1 MYVVLA
7 VLLKKKLKTKVFN
20 LSVQPHS
27 WRGRRPAAP
36 CRELPVGSHR
46 QPVHVG
52 RTGTPTRCGKWWA
65 RTQTQAPRPELGV
78 PFRFVELSVDL
89 QKSCKN
95 STIFHTSFAQL
106 LKPTSGVTTVQPA
119 NPEANGLR
127 DRWLSPDL
135 AQACPGFP
143 RAELLDAAPGPMLL
157 CSPRLLSP
165 LRSVQVPGLSTSLAL
180 LTRADQF
187 C

>member
-1 MYVVLA
+1 M
-7 VLLKKKLKTKVFN
+7 
-20 LSVQPHS
+20 QPHS

-65 RTQTQAPRPELGV
+65 RTQTQAPQPELGV
-78 PFRFVELSVDL
+78 PFRFVELSLDL